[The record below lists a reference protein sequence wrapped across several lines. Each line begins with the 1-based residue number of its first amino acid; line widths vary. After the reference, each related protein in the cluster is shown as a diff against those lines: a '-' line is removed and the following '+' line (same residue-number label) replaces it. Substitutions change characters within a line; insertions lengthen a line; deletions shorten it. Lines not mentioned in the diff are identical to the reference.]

1 MEQANKCM
9 NGSVNQKVPAQMTN
23 GIEVLW
29 KKHVLEI
36 WSDINFT
43 THLLL
48 KEVIIY

>member
-1 MEQANKCM
+1 MEQANKCV

-23 GIEVLW
+23 GIEVW

-36 WSDINFT
+36 SDINFT